1 MEPYFS
7 PEQENEH
14 FPSIATL
21 ERYVRGS
28 LPDSERQALE
38 SRMEEDPFL
47 ADAVEGIR
55 HSLSD
60 QDLPLRL
67 QRLRARVGSTL
78 PVMPEPEARPTR
90 RKSRVKPFPQYWA
103 FTAVAASVLLFFGIV
118 AVLKQRSDTPVATQE
133 MSPAITST
141 EPSPQ
146 QPPLFSDTA
155 PDEAPAGNA
164 EGNAAGES
172 PESAPL
178 AMNTPPSTPDWSG
191 YIDPSSVAEDGF
203 GSFADDADDVVPSL
217 GDSPF
222 SEAPAVAITEDAT
235 PRPAPAKP
243 MDTLSPEAELVQ
255 LQARAEVENSP
266 LVRERTQSSAT
277 APGAP
282 AAAPV
287 AAPRMVRAQEAI
299 GEAEQ
304 KAAAGYSYRDEH
316 LRDLLTQS
324 LDLIEAGENEKALDL
339 LDEVL
344 LSAPDHPMAVYF
356 KGIALMNLR
365 RPAEALPW
373 LEKAASFDT
382 ASFYEEARW
391 QLARALVQT
400 GKTRR
405 ATSLLKTIAAEP
417 GPHQQGAR
425 ELLQEID

>member
-1 MEPYFS
+1 MQPFFS
-7 PEQENEH
+7 SEQENGN

-28 LPDSERQALE
+28 LPEAERRALE
-38 SRMEEDPFL
+38 SKIEADHFL
-47 ADAVEGIR
+47 ADAVEGMR

-60 QDLPLRL
+60 RDLPLRL
-67 QRLRARVGSTL
+67 QNLRARVGSTL
-78 PVMPEPEARPTR
+78 PVMPEPEARPSR

-118 AVLKQRSDTPVATQE
+118 AVLKQRNDSPIAPQQ
-133 MSPAITST
+133 MGPAITST
-141 EPSPQ
+141 EPSRQESPVTTN
-146 QPPLFSDTA
+146 TA
-155 PDEAPAGNA
+155 PA
-164 EGNAAGES
+164 EES
-172 PESAPL
+172 PASAPL
-178 AMNTPPSTPDWSG
+178 AMNTAPPSPDWSG
-191 YIDPSSVAEDGF
+191 YVDPSSRSDDGF
-203 GSFADDADDVVPSL
+203 GDFPDDADDIDLLP
-217 GDSPF
+217 GDGPF

-243 MDTLSPEAELVQ
+243 MDTLGLEAELAQ
-255 LQARAEVENSP
+255 LQARANKENSP
-266 LVRERTQSSAT
+266 MVRERTQSSAT

-282 AAAPV
+282 V
-287 AAPRMVRAQEAI
+287 AAPAGAPRMATAQEAV

-304 KAAAGYSYRDEH
+304 KAAADYSYRDEH
-316 LRDLLTQS
+316 LRDLLTQ
-324 LDLIEAGENEKALDL
+324 ALDHLESGQEENALEL

-356 KGIALMNLR
+356 KGIALMNLQ

-382 ASFYEEARW
+382 ASFFEEARW
-391 QLARALVQT
+391 QLARAMVQT

-405 ATSLLKTIAAEP
+405 ATSLLKTIAAEA
-417 GPHQQGAR
+417 GPYQQGAK